1 LFFNDKFITGK
12 RLLFLL
18 TTAAKI
24 RLWLALLCAA
34 FLLTGI
40 IVQWTFT
47 PKVDLTQTAAVLE
60 KNLHD
65 KESYVKQ
72 LADKDHI
79 DRLKRLASDNKD
91 AINFIEEVTL
101 DRRIM
106 AYTYVNDQLSFWSSV
121 KVIPKITGYKEGA
134 QFIRLTNGYYEVIK
148 KTDGS
153 FSALFFI
160 PVKIIY
166 PFENRYLRNN
176 IDRDLLDDDNIDI
189 ADFADKAI
197 YDIHNIDGKY
207 IFSIELKPDSVNLRY
222 YDLQITLWL
231 LSFLTL
237 CVLVHNIC
245 NLIARRVGVGAAVAA
260 LLLFLGVVRF
270 INLYYG
276 WPVVSHFQLFSPQ
289 LYHYN
294 SIFPSLGDFC
304 LNIFAACWLA
314 SFLYHNRH
322 RLLKN
327 PLGKQASYAVMVV
340 YSLVL
345 IALATLLLRLFYSL
359 VLTSNISFDVTNVF
373 NLSGY
378 SFIGVLILCFSFML
392 YYLLNDTFLVL
403 ARRLDIPASHKVLI
417 LLGFM
422 SAATLYTILQ
432 RDTSLF
438 YILVGV
444 FTAIRVFPIWHGDGK
459 LTPPAFLGLLATC
472 SLISAI
478 KLNHFQELKEHNV
491 RKALVQKLVVADDP
505 DADISFRNIE
515 KQIINDSFLLK
526 YFRDSSRNNQYLKTR
541 FQKLYFDGYLSKYD
555 FQIYAFDDKGQL
567 LTGDKNYDLNV
578 FKDLVAYSSLKV
590 SNYFYRETEAFG
602 FQRYFAILPIFQQ
615 DNYRGT
621 IVVWLQAK
629 PLVNNLS
636 FPELLVPGDVKN
648 NDDYANYSYAY
659 YDDGH
664 LVNKAGPYAYNLR
677 NYDLTGLPK
686 RYLFKQNKADNYKW
700 YKPFEHYSHLIYELN
715 SRNVIIVTHQEDPLA
730 QSVTSLTFFFVTL
743 LTFSMVIIFITWSW
757 ARIRIFNIKNQRIR
771 LSFRINLDKILYR
784 SRIQFSVII
793 TVVITLLL
801 VGAITFQT
809 ISTQYREQQ
818 DDMIREKLRRIA
830 EVFENGLQK
839 NLYTTTQAGSVK
851 FNEFA
856 DTYNADLTLY
866 NLDGVVLLTTQP
878 KLYDY
883 SILMRKMNARAY
895 ITMRRMQRS
904 EFLND
909 EKLGSLN
916 YKSAYIPI
924 KNIKQQTIA
933 FLQLPYFANATDHN
947 NRIGSLL
954 NAMINIYALVF
965 IAIGLVAVIIAR
977 QITSPLT
984 FIQYNLSKTIYGRKN
999 EPIVWH
1005 RDDEI
1010 GALVKEYN
1018 KMIAEL
1024 ENSAAKLAQSER
1036 ESAWREM
1043 AKQVAHE
1050 IKNPLTPLKLGLQ
1063 LLDKAWKDKDPKF
1076 DQKFERFSKSFV
1088 EQIESLS
1095 SIASEFSAFAKMP
1108 DTRIEQLNI
1117 FEMINQAV
1125 IIFRQMDNITID
1137 YQPGT
1142 DFIISADRDQ
1152 LLRCFNNLLKNAIE
1166 AVPQDRAGHI
1176 KITHKTNGQNTL
1188 IMLADNGNGIPE
1200 HLRERIFEPNFTTKS
1215 SGTGLGLA
1223 FVKNSIENAGGK
1235 IWFETEIGK
1244 GTTFY
1249 LSLTGV

>member
-1 LFFNDKFITGK
+1 M
-12 RLLFLL
+12 

-24 RLWLALLCAA
+24 RLWLAILCAT
-34 FLLTGI
+34 FLLTGT

-47 PKVDLTQTAAVLE
+47 PRVDLSQTAAILE
-60 KNLHD
+60 QNLHN
-65 KESYVKQ
+65 KENFVKS
-72 LADKDHI
+72 LVDKDHI
-79 DRLKRLASDNKD
+79 DRLKRLATDNKD
-91 AINFIEEVTL
+91 AVNFIEDATL
-101 DRRIM
+101 NHRVLV
-106 AYTYVNDQLSFWSSV
+106 YTYVNNHLTFWSAV
-121 KVIPKITGYKEGA
+121 KVMPPTPTIYKEGS
-134 QFIRLTNGYYEVIK
+134 QFIKLSNGYYEVIR
-148 KTDGS
+148 KTEGS
-153 FSALFFI
+153 FSSVVFI
-160 PVKIIY
+160 PVEIIY
-166 PFENRYLRNN
+166 PFKNRYLRNT

-189 ADFADKAI
+189 ADFADKAV
-197 YDIHNIDGKY
+197 YNVHNVDGKY
-207 IFSIELKPDSVNLRY
+207 LFSVELKPGAINHRY

-245 NLIARRVGVGAAVAA
+245 NYTSRRVGVSAAFAV
-260 LLLFLGVVRF
+260 LLLFVGVVRF
-270 INLYYG
+270 VNLYYG
-276 WPVVSHFQLFSPQ
+276 WPSVSHFQLFSPQ

-294 SIFPSLGDFC
+294 PIFPSLGDFC
-304 LNIFAACWLA
+304 LNIFAASWLA
-314 SFLYHNRH
+314 SFLYHNRN
-322 RLLKN
+322 RLIKQ
-327 PLGKQASYAVMVV
+327 PLSQRNSYIVMVV
-340 YSLVL
+340 YSILL
-345 IALATLLLRLFYSL
+345 IAVATLLLRLFYTL
-359 VLTSNISFDVTNVF
+359 VLNSNISFDVTNVF
-373 NLSGY
+373 NLSLY
-378 SFIGVLILCFSFML
+378 SFTGVLMLCFSFML
-392 YYLLNDTFLVL
+392 YYLLNDTFLVV
-403 ARRLDIPASHKVLI
+403 AKRLDIPSSHKIII
-417 LLGFM
+417 LLAFM
-422 SAATLYTILQ
+422 TGATLYTVFH
-432 RDTSLF
+432 RDSSFF

-444 FTAIRVFPIWHGDGK
+444 FTAIRVFPIWYGDGK

-472 SLISAI
+472 SLISSM
-478 KLNHFQELKEHNV
+478 KLNHFQELREHNARQV
-491 RKALVQKLVVADDP
+491 MVQKLVVADDP
-505 DADISFRNIE
+505 DADVSFRNIE
-515 KQIINDSFLLK
+515 KQITSDPFMVQ

-555 FQIYAFDDKGQL
+555 FQIYAFDQNSQL
-567 LTGDKNYDLNV
+567 ITGDKSYDLNV

-590 SNYFYRETEAFG
+590 SSYFYHETEAFG
-602 FQRYFAILPIFQQ
+602 FQRYFAILPIFHQG
-615 DNYRGT
+615 DYLGT
-621 IVVWLQAK
+621 IVVWLQAR
-629 PLVNNLS
+629 PLVNNFS
-636 FPELLVPGDVKN
+636 FPELLVPGDVKSN
-648 NDDYANYSYAY
+648 EEYSNYSYAF

-664 LVNKAGPYAYNLR
+664 LVNKQGIYAYNLR
-677 NYDLTGLPK
+677 NYDLKGKVKQYVFRQSTG
-686 RYLFKQNKADNYKW
+686 DNFKW
-700 YKPFEHYSHLIYELN
+700 YKPFEHYSHLIYQLN
-715 SRNVIIVTHQEDPLA
+715 PRNVIVVTHQEDPLA
-730 QSVTSLTFFFVTL
+730 QSVTSLTFFFVML
-743 LTFSMVIIFITWSW
+743 LAFSMTIIFITWSW

-771 LSFRINLDKILYR
+771 LSFRFNLDKILYR

-793 TVVITLLL
+793 TVVITLML
-801 VGAITFQT
+801 VGVITFQT

-866 NLDGVVLLTTQP
+866 NRDGVVLLTTQP

-883 SILMRKMNARAY
+883 AILMRRMNARAY
-895 ITMRRMQRS
+895 VTMRKMQRS

-909 EKLGSLN
+909 ERLGSLN

-924 KNIKQQTIA
+924 RNIKQETIA
-933 FLQLPYFANATDHN
+933 FLQLPYFGNSTDYN

-999 EPIVWH
+999 EPIVWN

-1024 ENSAAKLAQSER
+1024 ENSAIKLAQSER

-1108 DTRIEQLNI
+1108 DTKMEKINV

-1125 IIFRQMDNITID
+1125 IIFKQMDNVTID
-1137 YQPGT
+1137 YHPGAA
-1142 DFIISADRDQ
+1142 FIINADRDQ

-1166 AVPQDRAGHI
+1166 AVPSDRAGHLVI
-1176 KITHKTNGQNTL
+1176 TQKINGQNIL
-1188 IMLADNGNGIPE
+1188 IMLTDNGNGIPE
-1200 HLRERIFEPNFTTKS
+1200 NLREKIFEPNFTTKS

-1249 LSLTGV
+1249 LSLSGA